1 MESQDQSSKDAFESG
16 LKKQPVAVLKKIL
29 SEYNKDV
36 KVVGYS
42 KMKKGDLVA
51 AIMEKL
57 GDKKMRA
64 AMVSAIPKGIKGV
77 PPKKGAAKKVAAPAA
92 APVEEVPTP
101 KPVGKA
107 KARLEKQAAAASA
120 PAPAPVKTKML
131 KKKAAAPTPA
141 PVKTKMLKKVVKK

>member
-64 AMVSAIPKGIKGV
+64 AMVSAIPKGIKGA
-77 PPKKGAAKKVAAPAA
+77 PPKKGAAKKGAAAPAPAPA
-92 APVEEVPTP
+92 ADVPTP

-107 KARLEKQAAAASA
+107 KARLEKQAAAA

>member
-1 MESQDQSSKDAFESG
+1 MESQDQASKDAFESG

-36 KVVGYS
+36 KVAGYS

-64 AMVSAIPKGIKGV
+64 AMVSAIPKGIKGA
-77 PPKKGAAKKVAAPAA
+77 PPKKGAAKKAPAA
-92 APVEEVPTP
+92 APVEEEVQTP

-107 KARLEKQAAAASA
+107 KARLEKQAAAAA
-120 PAPAPVKTKML
+120 APAPVKTKML
-131 KKKAAAPTPA
+131 KKK
-141 PVKTKMLKKVVKK
+141 KVVKK